1 MFVKRLK
8 DKEIKKEMKRKATAR
23 KDLMIKK
30 IIELVK
36 RHLVIYILFL

>member
-1 MFVKRLK
+1 MFVKGLR
-8 DKEIKKEMKRKATAR
+8 DKEIKKEMKGKATAR

-36 RHLVIYILFL
+36 RYLVIYILFL